1 MKMVMVKK
9 KKYIYIS
16 LPWMPSKILVD
27 EMTSCWRVILNL
39 RRAEES
45 GGGDE
50 RVPPLLTV
58 LNWVHGNT
66 WIQLIS
72 CSLYWRECLKISVIK
87 SEKEK
92 ARVVKCVNAGGVRV
106 LVSEGWSSEQAAAK
120 DLSQASPGRGVCVP
134 RGPLPGSGHRGSG
147 PDGRAG

>member
-1 MKMVMVKK
+1 MLWLKK
-9 KKYIYIS
+9 KYIYIYIS

-39 RRAEES
+39 CRAEEG

-72 CSLYWRECLKISVIK
+72 CCLYWGECLKISVIK

-92 ARVVKCVNAGGVRV
+92 ACVVKCVNAGGVRCACV
-106 LVSEGWSSEQAAAK
+106 RGLEQ
-120 DLSQASPGRGVCVP
+120 
-134 RGPLPGSGHRGSG
+134 
-147 PDGRAG
+147 RAGCRHEFIPGFPWQRCVCALWAPSQQWASGIRP